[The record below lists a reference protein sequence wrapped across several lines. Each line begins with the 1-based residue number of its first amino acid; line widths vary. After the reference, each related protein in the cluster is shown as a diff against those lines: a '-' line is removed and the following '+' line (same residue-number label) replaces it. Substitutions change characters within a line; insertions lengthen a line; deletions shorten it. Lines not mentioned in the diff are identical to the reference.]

1 MKILIIEDEIPAL
14 NRIKK
19 LVLEVEPSIE
29 ILDTADSIESSVELI
44 KLHPNAD
51 LALMD
56 IELAD
61 GQSFEI
67 FNRV

>member
-29 ILDTADSIESSVELI
+29 ILGTADSIES
-44 KLHPNAD
+44 
-51 LALMD
+51 
-56 IELAD
+56 
-61 GQSFEI
+61 
-67 FNRV
+67 